1 MRQVEAGRR
10 SRKSARSPE
19 ESNLEAGT
27 KSSKSPRSPEESKA
41 QQAWKQVRR
50 SRKNPRSPEE
60 SNFKSRLGIV
70 EQHYLEAI
78 PGLFV
83 LAKTVSHHPPPGYAS
98 VRIGRG
104 WSCHFFKLE
113 RQFQE

>member
-27 KSSKSPRSPEESKA
+27 KKQAKPQEPRGERSEK
-41 QQAWKQVRR
+41 AWKQARR
-50 SRKNPRSPEE
+50 SRKSPRSPEE

-70 EQHYLEAI
+70 EQH
-78 PGLFV
+78 
-83 LAKTVSHHPPPGYAS
+83 
-98 VRIGRG
+98 
-104 WSCHFFKLE
+104 
-113 RQFQE
+113 

>member
-1 MRQVEAGRR
+1 MRQLKGGRR

-50 SRKNPRSPEE
+50 SRKAPGAPRRAISRVGLE
-60 SNFKSRLGIV
+60 S
-70 EQHYLEAI
+70 
-78 PGLFV
+78 
-83 LAKTVSHHPPPGYAS
+83 
-98 VRIGRG
+98 
-104 WSCHFFKLE
+104 
-113 RQFQE
+113 

>member
-50 SRKNPRSPEE
+50 SRKAPGAPRRAISRVGLE
-60 SNFKSRLGIV
+60 S
-70 EQHYLEAI
+70 
-78 PGLFV
+78 
-83 LAKTVSHHPPPGYAS
+83 
-98 VRIGRG
+98 
-104 WSCHFFKLE
+104 
-113 RQFQE
+113 

>member
-10 SRKSARSPE
+10 SRKSARNLG

-50 SRKNPRSPEE
+50 SRKSPRSPEE

-70 EQHYLEAI
+70 EQH
-78 PGLFV
+78 
-83 LAKTVSHHPPPGYAS
+83 
-98 VRIGRG
+98 
-104 WSCHFFKLE
+104 
-113 RQFQE
+113 